1 MVYAIFGLALG
12 IALVLTC
19 RSFPR
24 STASLLPLPLWRPL
38 TLVLADFVP

>member
-12 IALVLTC
+12 IALGAYLPV
-19 RSFPR
+19 FPQ